1 MKPNRSRVFCPSARK
16 QKIKF
21 DSKEAAKRFINWNGK
36 EILEEN
42 GYAPRRAY
50 YCPACGGWHV
60 TSSPEKEQ
68 RSIDQD
74 RELSNKVLPPSIF
87 KCKPNN
93 NVLVPLFSKIMKLAV
108 RALDLGYIGQKE
120 RALFRC
126 QESLS
131 LIDKTEE
138 LGRLLGVKTKQVNK
152 CKTFRN
158 ILEDI
163 KSALNES
170 PIDKVRLDELMT
182 HIYWVIEGGNRNN
195 FSYSPYNTGGHDFKV
210 TSSNIDE
217 VLENLRKKEKEKERE
232 EQLSKEINMLIPAAE
247 MCINYG
253 KYNQAKSNIS
263 DSISKAMK
271 LSVPEKRIQY
281 VFRCLELIIKKNWV
295 PKEELEELFKGTEY
309 ESSLEELIEK
319 YT

>member
-1 MKPNRSRVFCPSARK
+1 MKPNKSRVFCPSARK

-21 DSKEAAKRFINWNGK
+21 DSEEAAKRFINWNGK

-60 TSSPEKEQ
+60 TSSLRETNNVVIE
-68 RSIDQD
+68 
-74 RELSNKVLPPSIF
+74 RELSNKVLPASLF
-87 KCKPNN
+87 KCKPND
-93 NVLVPLFSKIMKLAV
+93 NVLVPLYSKIVKLAI
-108 RALDLGYIGQKE
+108 RSLNLGFNGSKRKAL
-120 RALFRC
+120 RRC
-126 QESLS
+126 NESIFLVE
-131 LIDKTEE
+131 KTEE
-138 LGRLLGVKTKQVNK
+138 LGKILGVKSKQLYRCTLFK
-152 CKTFRN
+152 SILKN
-158 ILEDI
+158 IQE
-163 KSALNES
+163 ALNES
-170 PIDKVRLDELMT
+170 PINNVRLDELMNQV
-182 HIYWVIEGGNRNN
+182 YWFIEKNGRNN
-195 FSYSPYNTGGHDFKV
+195 FSYTPYNTGGFDYKV
-210 TSSNIDE
+210 TPYNIE
-217 VLENLRKKEKEKERE
+217 SVLYNLREKEKE

>member
-1 MKPNRSRVFCPSARK
+1 MKPNKSRVFCPSARK

-21 DSKEAAKRFINWNGK
+21 DSEEAAKRFINWNGK

-60 TSSPEKEQ
+60 TSSLRETNNVVIE
-68 RSIDQD
+68 
-74 RELSNKVLPPSIF
+74 RELSNKVLPASLF
-87 KCKPNN
+87 KCKPND
-93 NVLVPLFSKIMKLAV
+93 NVLVPLYSKIMKLAV

-163 KSALNES
+163 KSALNEF
-170 PIDKVRLDELMT
+170 PINNVRLEELMNQ
-182 HIYWVIEGGNRNN
+182 IYWFIEKNGRNN
-195 FSYSPYNTGGHDFKV
+195 FSYTPYNTGGFDYKV
-210 TSSNIDE
+210 TPYNIE
-217 VLENLRKKEKEKERE
+217 RVLCNLKEKEKEKERE